1 MNTRL
6 YKHRAI
12 VISGGHM
19 IRLPFRDGF
28 YEVKPSK
35 IICLGRNYAE
45 HAKELGHEIPKEPVI
60 FLKPPSA
67 LIGPEETI
75 ILPRKSQHVDHE
87 VELAV
92 IIGKKGKNIPRTKAM
107 DHVLG
112 YTILMDLTARDIQWE
127 AKEKGLPWTVAKGF
141 DTFGPIG
148 PRVVDKRE
156 VDVNDLEIGLKV
168 NGEVRQLSR
177 TSKMIFKIDE
187 IIEYVS
193 SIMTLE
199 KGDIIATGTPE
210 GVGPLRHGD
219 FVEAWI
225 EGIGVLKEKVLAER
239 SILC

>member
-1 MNTRL
+1 
-6 YKHRAI
+6 
-12 VISGGHM
+12 M

-75 ILPRKSQHVDHE
+75 ILPKKSQHVDHE
-87 VELAV
+87 VELGV
-92 IIGKKGKNIPRTKAM
+92 IIGKKGKNIPRVKAM
-107 DHVLG
+107 DYVLG

-141 DTFGPIG
+141 DTFAPIG

-156 VDVNDLEIGLKV
+156 LDINDLEIGLKV
-168 NGEVRQLSR
+168 NGEVKQLSR

-199 KGDIIATGTPE
+199 KGDVIATGTPE

-225 EGIGVLKEKVLAER
+225 EGIGILKEEVLAEH

>member
-1 MNTRL
+1 
-6 YKHRAI
+6 
-12 VISGGHM
+12 M
-19 IRLPFRDGF
+19 IRLPFRDTF

-45 HAKELGHEIPKEPVI
+45 HARELGHEIPKEPVI

-67 LIGPEETI
+67 LIGPGQTI
-75 ILPRKSQHVDHE
+75 ILPRKSNHVDHE

-92 IIGKKGKNIPRTKAM
+92 IIGKRGKNIPREKAM
-107 DHVLG
+107 DYVLG
-112 YTILMDLTARDIQWE
+112 YTILMDITARDLQAE
-127 AKEKGLPWTVAKGF
+127 AKKKGLPWTVAKGF
-141 DTFGPIG
+141 DTFAPIG

-156 VDVNDLEIGLKV
+156 INVDDLEIGLKV

-193 SIMTLE
+193 GIMTLE

-210 GVGPLRHGD
+210 GVGALRHGD
-219 FVEAWI
+219 VLEAWI
-225 EGIGVLKEKVLAER
+225 EKIGTLREDVIAEG

>member
-1 MNTRL
+1 
-6 YKHRAI
+6 
-12 VISGGHM
+12 M

-75 ILPRKSQHVDHE
+75 ILPRKSQRVDHE

-92 IIGKKGKNIPRTKAM
+92 IIGKKGKNIPRAKAM

-156 VDVNDLEIGLKV
+156 LDVNDLEIGLKV

>member
-1 MNTRL
+1 
-6 YKHRAI
+6 
-12 VISGGHM
+12 M
-19 IRLPFRDGF
+19 IRLPFRDTF

-45 HAKELGHEIPKEPVI
+45 HARELGHEIPKEPVI

-67 LIGPEETI
+67 LIGPDQTI
-75 ILPRKSQHVDHE
+75 ILPRRSNRVDHE

-92 IIGKKGKNIPRTKAM
+92 IIGKRGKNIPREKAM
-107 DHVLG
+107 DYVLG
-112 YTILMDLTARDIQWE
+112 YTILMDITARDLQWE
-127 AKEKGLPWTVAKGF
+127 AKKKGLPWTVAKGF
-141 DTFGPIG
+141 DTFAPIG

-156 VDVNDLEIGLKV
+156 INVDDLEIGLKV

-199 KGDIIATGTPE
+199 PGDIIATGTPE

-219 FVEAWI
+219 VVEAWI
-225 EGIGVLKEKVLAER
+225 EGIGKVEFDVLAED

>member
-1 MNTRL
+1 
-6 YKHRAI
+6 
-12 VISGGHM
+12 M
-19 IRLPFRDGF
+19 IRLPFRDGV
-28 YEVKPSK
+28 YEVNPSK

-45 HAKELGHEIPKEPVI
+45 HAKELGHEVPKEPVI

-67 LIGPEETI
+67 LIGPNQTI
-75 ILPRKSQHVDHE
+75 ILPRKSKEVHHE

-92 IIGKKGKNIPRTKAM
+92 IIGKRGKNIPRERAM

-112 YTILMDLTARDIQWE
+112 YTILLDITARDLQWE
-127 AKEKGLPWTVAKGF
+127 AKRKGLPWTVAKGF
-141 DTFGPIG
+141 DTFAPIG
-148 PRVVDKRE
+148 PRIVPKEELDPG
-156 VDVNDLEIGLKV
+156 DLEIGLKV

-177 TSKMIFKIDE
+177 TGKMIFKIPE
-187 IIEYVS
+187 IIEYIS

-219 FVEAWI
+219 TVEAWI
-225 EGIGVLKEKVLAER
+225 GGIGVLKENVLAER

>member
-1 MNTRL
+1 
-6 YKHRAI
+6 
-12 VISGGHM
+12 M

-45 HAKELGHEIPKEPVI
+45 HARELGHEVPEEPVI

-67 LIGPEETI
+67 LIGPDQTI
-75 ILPRKSQHVDHE
+75 ILPRKSNHVDHE

-92 IIGKKGKNIPRTKAM
+92 IIGKRGKNIPREKAM
-107 DHVLG
+107 DYVLG
-112 YTILMDLTARDIQWE
+112 YTILMDITARDLQAE
-127 AKEKGLPWTVAKGF
+127 AKKKGLPWTVAKGF
-141 DTFGPIG
+141 DTFAPIG

-156 VDVNDLEIGLKV
+156 INVDDLEIGLKV

-193 SIMTLE
+193 GIMTLE

-210 GVGPLRHGD
+210 GVGALRHGD
-219 FVEAWI
+219 VLEAWI
-225 EGIGVLKEKVLAER
+225 EKIGTLREDVIAEG

>member
-1 MNTRL
+1 M
-6 YKHRAI
+6 YHGD
-12 VISGGHM
+12 SM

-28 YEVKPSK
+28 YGVNPSK

-45 HAKELGHEIPKEPVI
+45 HAKELGHEAPKEPVI

-67 LIGPEETI
+67 LIGPNQTI
-75 ILPRKSQHVDHE
+75 ILPRKSREVHHE

-92 IIGKKGKNIPRTKAM
+92 IVGKRGKDIPRERAM
-107 DHVLG
+107 DYVLG
-112 YTILMDLTARDIQWE
+112 YTIFMDITARDLQSE
-127 AKEKGLPWTVAKGF
+127 AKKKGLPWTVAKGF
-141 DTFGPIG
+141 DTFAPIG
-148 PRVVDKRE
+148 PRIVPKEELDPS
-156 VDVNDLEIGLKV
+156 DLEIGLRV

-177 TSKMIFKIDE
+177 TSKMIFKIPE
-187 IIEYVS
+187 IIEYIS

-219 FVEAWI
+219 IVEAWI
-225 EGIGVLKEKVLAER
+225 EGIGVLKENVLAEK

>member
-1 MNTRL
+1 M
-6 YKHRAI
+6 
-12 VISGGHM
+12 V
-19 IRLPFRDGF
+19 RLPFRDGF

-75 ILPRKSQHVDHE
+75 ILPRKSQRVDHE

-92 IIGKKGKNIPRTKAM
+92 IIGKKGKNIPRAKAM

-141 DTFGPIG
+141 DTFAPIG

-239 SILC
+239 SSLC

>member
-1 MNTRL
+1 
-6 YKHRAI
+6 
-12 VISGGHM
+12 M

-75 ILPRKSQHVDHE
+75 ILPRKSQRVDHE

-92 IIGKKGKNIPRTKAM
+92 IIGKKGKNIPRAKAM
-107 DHVLG
+107 GHVLG

-141 DTFGPIG
+141 DTFAPIG

-156 VDVNDLEIGLKV
+156 LDVNDLEIGLKV

>member
-1 MNTRL
+1 
-6 YKHRAI
+6 
-12 VISGGHM
+12 M

-45 HAKELGHEIPKEPVI
+45 HARELGHEIPKEPVI

-67 LIGPEETI
+67 LIGPGQTI
-75 ILPRKSQHVDHE
+75 ILPRKSNHVDHE

-92 IIGKKGKNIPRTKAM
+92 IIGKRGKNIPREKAM
-107 DHVLG
+107 DYVLG
-112 YTILMDLTARDIQWE
+112 YTILMDITARDLQAE
-127 AKEKGLPWTVAKGF
+127 AKKKGLPWTVAKGF
-141 DTFGPIG
+141 DTFAPIG

-156 VDVNDLEIGLKV
+156 INVDDLEIGLKV

-199 KGDIIATGTPE
+199 PGDIIATGTPE

-219 FVEAWI
+219 VVEAWI
-225 EGIGVLKEKVLAER
+225 EGIGILREEVLAER

>member
-1 MNTRL
+1 
-6 YKHRAI
+6 
-12 VISGGHM
+12 M

-45 HAKELGHEIPKEPVI
+45 HARELGHEIPKEPVI

-75 ILPRKSQHVDHE
+75 ILPRKSQRVDHE

-92 IIGKKGKNIPRTKAM
+92 IIGKKGKNIPRAKAM

-141 DTFGPIG
+141 DTFAPIG

-156 VDVNDLEIGLKV
+156 LDINDLEIGLKV
-168 NGEVRQLSR
+168 NGEVKQLSR

-199 KGDIIATGTPE
+199 KGDVIATGTPE

-225 EGIGVLKEKVLAER
+225 EGIGILKEEVLAEH

>member
-1 MNTRL
+1 
-6 YKHRAI
+6 
-12 VISGGHM
+12 M
-19 IRLPFRDGF
+19 IRLPFRDTF

-45 HAKELGHEIPKEPVI
+45 HARELGHEIPKEPVI

-67 LIGPEETI
+67 LIGPGQTI
-75 ILPRKSQHVDHE
+75 ILPRKSNHVDHE

-92 IIGKKGKNIPRTKAM
+92 IIGKRGKNIPREKAM
-107 DHVLG
+107 DYVLG
-112 YTILMDLTARDIQWE
+112 YTILMDITARDLQAE
-127 AKEKGLPWTVAKGF
+127 AKKKGLPWTVAKGF
-141 DTFGPIG
+141 DTFAPIG

-156 VDVNDLEIGLKV
+156 INVDDLEIGLKV

-210 GVGPLRHGD
+210 GVGALRHGD
-219 FVEAWI
+219 VLEAWI
-225 EGIGVLKEKVLAER
+225 EKIGTLREDVIAEG

>member
-1 MNTRL
+1 
-6 YKHRAI
+6 
-12 VISGGHM
+12 M

-28 YEVKPSK
+28 YEVNPSK

-45 HAKELGHEIPKEPVI
+45 HAKELGHEVPKEPVI

-67 LIGPEETI
+67 LIGPNQTI
-75 ILPRKSQHVDHE
+75 ILPKKSKEVHHE

-92 IIGKKGKNIPRTKAM
+92 IIGKRGKNIPRERAM

-112 YTILMDLTARDIQWE
+112 YTILLDITARDLQWE
-127 AKEKGLPWTVAKGF
+127 AKRKGLPWTVAKGF
-141 DTFGPIG
+141 DTFAPIG
-148 PRVVDKRE
+148 PRIVPKEELDPSE
-156 VDVNDLEIGLKV
+156 LEIGLKV

-177 TSKMIFKIDE
+177 TSKMIFKIPE
-187 IIEYVS
+187 IIEYIS

-219 FVEAWI
+219 IVEAWI
-225 EGIGVLKEKVLAER
+225 EGIGVLKENVLAER